1 MKTDN
6 PAAPGIGILLINL
19 GTPDAPTASALRR
32 YLGQF
37 LSDPRVVETPR
48 AIWLPILHGA
58 ILPTRPRRSAQAYAK
73 VWTEQGSP
81 LLTFSRQQQQAVRE
95 ALTQRLGQSVPV
107 ALGMRYGNPSIP
119 SALQELREA
128 GVRRLL
134 VLPLYPQYS
143 ATTTASALD
152 AIAAEFK
159 QQRDLPNL
167 RFIRDYHAE
176 PGYIQALADSV
187 QAHWQQH
194 GRGERLLMSFHGI
207 PKNYIERGD
216 PYADECRRTGEL
228 LAKELK
234 LDAGSWLVTFQSRF
248 GPQEWLTPY
257 TDKTLQAQAREGVRQ
272 VDLICPGFSVDCLE
286 TLEENAMQNR
296 DLFLEAGG
304 ERLNYIPCLNAE
316 PGHIDFLVELIQRHL
331 AGWLP
336 TADADASGNC
346 N

>member
-1 MKTDN
+1 MNTDN
-6 PAAPGIGILLINL
+6 PAAPGIGVLLINL

-81 LLTFSRQQQQAVRE
+81 LLTYSRQQQEAVRE
-95 ALTQRLGQSVPV
+95 ALAQRLDQPVPV

-119 SALQELREA
+119 SALQELRA
-128 GVRRLL
+128 TGARRLL

-159 QQRDLPNL
+159 QQRDLPDL

-207 PKNYIERGD
+207 PKSYIERGD

-228 LAKELK
+228 LAEELE
-234 LDAGSWLVTFQSRF
+234 LDADSWLVTFQSRF

-336 TADADASGNC
+336 TADALTSKA
-346 N
+346 

>member
-6 PAAPGIGILLINL
+6 PAAPGIGVLLINL

-95 ALTQRLGQSVPV
+95 ALAQRLGQPVPV

-152 AIAAEFK
+152 AI
-159 QQRDLPNL
+159 
-167 RFIRDYHAE
+167 
-176 PGYIQALADSV
+176 
-187 QAHWQQH
+187 
-194 GRGERLLMSFHGI
+194 
-207 PKNYIERGD
+207 
-216 PYADECRRTGEL
+216 
-228 LAKELK
+228 
-234 LDAGSWLVTFQSRF
+234 
-248 GPQEWLTPY
+248 
-257 TDKTLQAQAREGVRQ
+257 
-272 VDLICPGFSVDCLE
+272 
-286 TLEENAMQNR
+286 
-296 DLFLEAGG
+296 
-304 ERLNYIPCLNAE
+304 
-316 PGHIDFLVELIQRHL
+316 
-331 AGWLP
+331 
-336 TADADASGNC
+336 
-346 N
+346 